1 MGDRILRL
9 WPRLC
14 LLITLFGYGL
24 MLQPRQVPGLTGT
37 SGQAAFW
44 SAALAVLAVAA
55 VSGFVA
61 EIRHSIREEQGE

>member
-1 MGDRILRL
+1 MGDRVLRL
-9 WPRLC
+9 WPQLC
-14 LLITLFGYGL
+14 LLIALYGYGL

-37 SGQAAFW
+37 TGQAAFW

-61 EIRHSIREEQGE
+61 EIRQSIREDQDQ